1 MLEQVMKKMSKIIK
15 IIERLN
21 QNEPNSIGFASNNNI
36 KKNQHMILISYLDI
50 ERDYDMKVLKYSDAI
65 VIKNWTK
72 KHSLNSLKKSGIIIG
87 LEVYDNINSDIKLLE
102 KENFDFVVLAS
113 DNVNANLLLSDKF
126 SSAYFISSVISD
138 DKGASIEEI
147 GFDFLI
153 LKNDSIS
160 FPLKISDLL
169 KLEEMVLKNS
179 GILVMYS
186 NSLPSYSDLELMRKA
201 NISGIA
207 VDGNGISK
215 NQIENLRNEIQKLE
229 PLKLNNS
236 SSDTAF
242 LPNFS
247 NNQDFDEY
255 DE

>member
-1 MLEQVMKKMSKIIK
+1 MLEQVMEKMSKIIK
-15 IIERLN
+15 IIEQLN
-21 QNEPNSIGFASNNNI
+21 QNEPNSIGFGSNNNI
-36 KKNQHMILISYLDI
+36 KQNQHMVLISYVDI
-50 ERDYDMKVLKYSDAI
+50 DIDYDIKILNHSDAI

-72 KHSLNSLKKSGIIIG
+72 NHSLNTLKKSDIIIG
-87 LEVYDNINSDIKLLE
+87 LEVYDNINSNIKLLE
-102 KENFDFVVLAS
+102 KENFDFVVFAS

-126 SSAYFISSVISD
+126 SSAYFISSLISD

-179 GILVMYS
+179 GNLIMYS

-215 NQIENLRNEIQKLE
+215 KQIQNLQNEIRKLE
-229 PLKLNNS
+229 PLKINNNS
-236 SSDTAF
+236 SDTPF

>member
-1 MLEQVMKKMSKIIK
+1 M
-15 IIERLN
+15 
-21 QNEPNSIGFASNNNI
+21 
-36 KKNQHMILISYLDI
+36 
-50 ERDYDMKVLKYSDAI
+50 
-65 VIKNWTK
+65 
-72 KHSLNSLKKSGIIIG
+72 
-87 LEVYDNINSDIKLLE
+87 
-102 KENFDFVVLAS
+102 
-113 DNVNANLLLSDKF
+113 SDKF

-215 NQIENLRNEIQKLE
+215 KQIENLRNEIQKLE
-229 PLKLNNS
+229 PLKMINNS
-236 SSDTAF
+236 SDSPF

-255 DE
+255 DEW